1 MITQSNYLIM
11 SLMPAVV
18 FMDENKDDIEPLQIN
33 IAFFIGLVLVMT
45 WFGLF
50 PSVVTVYWFFT
61 IFPFSFNPVYL
72 LLLIPLFILLYGIAL
87 VCSLVSTK
95 VGIWI
100 VHKRVAYPEQG
111 TYRYAMDEPQTRA
124 FILKGNIKNFA
135 RWSYNFFHFKFLQ
148 AFWLRR
154 MGVKIGKNV
163 KLSQQIEDDDFIEI
177 DDNSFMAKE
186 SILSGHMLDHTHLT
200 LLRTKVGKNCILDHD
215 FMAVGSTIGDNS
227 VFKPYTFPMKG
238 IICKGS
244 AIYEGVPV
252 RKIGDYSDLSPTDI
266 KELKAQIKK
275 TDKKDIMKERIDPI
289 KVSSLKL
296 FLWKLLVVVGGSIFA
311 LIFPLLYSLLFNSLY
326 SPTDHLFNIVL
337 LIPIPFVFL
346 IALGIFIFGTSFM
359 ITLIRWYYDSKVE
372 IPEGVYDLEDP
383 RAKYFKIKHCL
394 QKFGLRLFHATPF
407 KIGDTIGIRAF
418 TNSFIGV
425 NVKME
430 DAYIDPQYLKIG
442 DYTQIATRTRVHTF
456 KIADGK
462 LHIKWVKLGAN
473 VLIAVYSHIAPGV
486 VIEDGAMSGIGT
498 WFEEDKTYSQALWIG
513 NPARKLPFEAISR
526 SDKVEDKYID

>member
-1 MITQSNYLIM
+1 MN
-11 SLMPAVV
+11 
-18 FMDENKDDIEPLQIN
+18 EKIEPFQIN
-33 IAFFIGLVLVMT
+33 IVFFIGLVMVMT

-50 PSVVTVYWFFT
+50 PSVITAYWFFT
-61 IFPFSFNPVYL
+61 AVPFTFNLISF
-72 LLLIPLFILLYGIAL
+72 LLLIPLFFLLYGIAL
-87 VCSLVSTK
+87 VSSLVSAK
-95 VGIWI
+95 IGIWI
-100 VHKRVAYPEQG
+100 VHKRVAYPEPG
-111 TYRYAMDEPQTRA
+111 TYRYVMTEPQTRA
-124 FILKGNIKNFA
+124 FITKGNIKNFA
-135 RWSYNFFHFKFLQ
+135 RWLYFFFHLKFLQ

-163 KLSQQIEDDDFIEI
+163 KLSQQVEDDAFIEI

-186 SILSGHMLDHTHLT
+186 SILSGHILDHTHLT
-200 LLRTKVGKNCILDHD
+200 LLRTQIGKNCIIDHD

-238 IICKGS
+238 IICKGN

-252 RKIGDYSDLSPTDI
+252 KKIGDYSDLSPIDI
-266 KELKAQIKK
+266 KELKAEIKK
-275 TDKKDIMKERIDPI
+275 TETKDIMKEKIEPI

-296 FLWKLLVVVGGSIFA
+296 FLWKLLVVVGGSLIA
-311 LIFPLLYSLLFNSLY
+311 LIFPLLYSLLFLSLY

-337 LIPIPFVFL
+337 LIPIPFLFL
-346 IALGIFIFGTSFM
+346 FTLAIFIFGTSFM
-359 ITLIRWYYDSKVE
+359 ITLIRWYYDSKAE

-394 QKFGLRLFHATPF
+394 QRFGLRLFHATPL

-418 TNSFIGV
+418 TNSFIGI

-430 DAYIDPQYLKIG
+430 DAYVDPQYMKIG

-456 KIADGK
+456 KIVDGK
-462 LHIKWVKLGAN
+462 LHIKWVKIGLN

-486 VIEDGAMSGIGT
+486 VIEDEAMSGIGT
-498 WFEEDKTYSQALWIG
+498 WFEEDKTYSRALWVG
-513 NPARKLPFEAISR
+513 NPARKLPIESISH
-526 SDKVEDKYID
+526 SDKIEEKIID